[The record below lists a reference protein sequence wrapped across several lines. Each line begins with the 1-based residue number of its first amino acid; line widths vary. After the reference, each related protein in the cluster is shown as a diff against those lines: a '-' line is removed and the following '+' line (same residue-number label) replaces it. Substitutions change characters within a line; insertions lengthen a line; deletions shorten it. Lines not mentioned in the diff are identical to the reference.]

1 MSLDSL
7 LRATGKNLLPNPN
20 VHAYNYSSDYK
31 KYNNTDEIFLTAGT
45 YSISVSANCPTLQFW
60 NVTTKQQY
68 TVNEAVSA
76 YSTNTYYKI
85 YDGFALGRASDA
97 VRQMWFTLKIN
108 TLITLN
114 SGNTN
119 GTSQEC
125 QIEKGST
132 ATTYEPYEYLGPK
145 TIKMGGNSKNLIQY
159 PYIFSTKTKYG
170 VTFTV
175 QPDGGI
181 KVEGTVNDSEVP
193 QDFFLE
199 YLYTPTMSTLNIKTN
214 TTYTFSGFKSGNGVS
229 LIYNNLNSAEGEI
242 STVGQSFTFNSG
254 TTKSPLVAIKV
265 IKGVAI
271 NALLY
276 PQLEEGSVATDYELN
291 TGSKE
296 VLKVSYNSKNL
307 FNKSL
312 PIADINV
319 TATAVR
325 QGYKIPVN
333 AGVYTVSG
341 GSNVTFCKTLIGDTY
356 GTYHSLE
363 NAITLTLNT
372 KGYILIYSVGS
383 EPITATVDTL
393 QLELGNKKTDYVP
406 YFNTTVWTK
415 KA

>member
-68 TVNEAVSA
+68 TVNEVVSA

-85 YDGFALGRASDA
+85 YEGYALGRASDA

-108 TLITLN
+108 SLITLN
-114 SGNTN
+114 SGYSEA
-119 GTSQEC
+119 TSQEC

-145 TIKMGGNSKNLIQY
+145 TINL
-159 PYIFSTKTKYG
+159 G
-170 VTFTV
+170 
-175 QPDGGI
+175 
-181 KVEGTVNDSEVP
+181 
-193 QDFFLE
+193 
-199 YLYTPTMSTLNIKTN
+199 
-214 TTYTFSGFKSGNGVS
+214 SGSSG
-229 LIYNNLNSAEGEI
+229 
-242 STVGQSFTFNSG
+242 
-254 TTKSPLVAIKV
+254 
-265 IKGVAI
+265 
-271 NALLY
+271 
-276 PQLEEGSVATDYELN
+276 
-291 TGSKE
+291 KE
-296 VLKVSYNSKNL
+296 VLKVSYNSRNL

-312 PIADINV
+312 PIVDINV

-325 QGYKIPVN
+325 QGYRIPVN
-333 AGVYTVSG
+333 AGTYTVSG

-363 NAITLTLNT
+363 NAVTLTLNT
-372 KGYILIYSVGS
+372 KGYILIYSVGL
-383 EPITATVDTL
+383 EPITAVVDIL
-393 QLELGNKKTDYVP
+393 QLELGDKKTDYVP
-406 YFNTTVWTK
+406 YFNAAIWTK
-415 KA
+415 INA